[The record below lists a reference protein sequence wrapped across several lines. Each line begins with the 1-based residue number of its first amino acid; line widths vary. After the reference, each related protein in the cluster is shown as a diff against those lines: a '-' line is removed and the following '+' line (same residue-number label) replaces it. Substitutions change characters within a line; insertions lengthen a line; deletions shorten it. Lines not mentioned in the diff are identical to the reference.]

1 MRVVTS
7 AEIIRKISSEKII
20 RKTSS
25 DIKQIIK
32 ELEIL
37 GEDIRSANAKL
48 PEWTDKKSEEFKEIM
63 DKIAKLTVQPNQD
76 LTVSVN
82 AMKKMEKAIRDYER
96 VRLS

>member
-82 AMKKMEKAIRDYER
+82 AMKKIPVYR
-96 VRLS
+96 S